1 MSTAK
6 GSFNGQAIPPVD
18 ATIALA
24 NEPAGGRSLQIKSNV
39 ADLSISGE
47 WSFSSLVP
55 ALSEGLN
62 QLAAYVSRKS
72 GHRPEAV
79 VTVPTSE
86 FTSIN
91 ADFSATLKD
100 LTAINALLNGVT
112 IDATG
117 TIKGTITGTR
127 QTISLAATGD
137 FGHILVKS
145 GNSELIR
152 AAGTHLSVALNNITP
167 GQIESLTQAQI
178 SIKSDSTVR
187 FAGLSL
193 TIPQGI
199 SIGLNN
205 GVFSVHGVTA
215 LDNSVLV
222 AVDGTVDARDP
233 AGYRIA
239 LDTLIV
245 SLAGG
250 ETWKN
255 SLPVRALLTDNNRIE
270 IDTLVLSRPNAET
283 ISVSGALDG
292 STMDSVVVEIETGSL
307 KDLSPSRAGMG
318 LPPR

>member
-1 MSTAK
+1 MS
-6 GSFNGQAIPPVD
+6 S
-18 ATIALA
+18 
-24 NEPAGGRSLQIKSNV
+24 RSR
-39 ADLSISGE
+39 DIS
-47 WSFSSLVP
+47 
-55 ALSEGLN
+55 A
-62 QLAAYVSRKS
+62 
-72 GHRPEAV
+72 EAV
-79 VTVPTSE
+79 ITVPTSE

-112 IDATG
+112 IDKG

-167 GQIESLTQAQI
+167 GQMEFLTQAQI

-292 STMDSVVVEIETGSL
+292 STMDSVVVGDERQG
-307 KDLSPSRAGMG
+307 R
-318 LPPR
+318 